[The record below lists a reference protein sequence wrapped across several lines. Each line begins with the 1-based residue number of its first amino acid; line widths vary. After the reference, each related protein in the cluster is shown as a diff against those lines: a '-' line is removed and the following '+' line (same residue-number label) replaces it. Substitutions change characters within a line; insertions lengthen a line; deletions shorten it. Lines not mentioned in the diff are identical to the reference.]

1 MPFNTGVIVY
11 VALLAAAIIW
21 GIYESYN
28 EKSRTRMNLSFLLT
42 IAMLGIPFY
51 GHGASAVIIGILV
64 LGVLAAYLFASKLN
78 EKIRMSAR
86 TMNTALLCTMM
97 IMVGYSSYALIVIRS
112 VANTP
117 MDQNSWKTSSR
128 WVSIW
133 DANSTEPVRCS
144 TDRPTPRKWPS
155 MWKTAIAYPAR
166 KVQTPN
172 TSVKRKPHPTKK
184 TLTLNCRDVWNMN
197 TRKTCSSPHVQ
208 LGTHR
213 LL

>member
-1 MPFNTGVIVY
+1 
-11 VALLAAAIIW
+11 
-21 GIYESYN
+21 
-28 EKSRTRMNLSFLLT
+28 MNLSFLLT

-117 MDQNSWKTSSR
+117 MDQNSPEDIFTLGEYLGREQYGTRPLFYGPAYSSK
-128 WVSIW
+128 VAL
-133 DANSTEPVRCS
+133 DVEDGYCV
-144 TDRPTPRKWPS
+144 
-155 MWKTAIAYPAR
+155 PAR

-197 TRKTCSSPHVQ
+197 TRKTCSSPACTARHTPPTISP
-208 LGTHR
+208 GKISPATTCPTINAER
-213 LL
+213 C